1 MDDLKKT
8 NSKINYY
15 AVVLVLI
22 MIAIPVAYSATEP
35 SIIINMENTQ
45 TQKPFIIKDNLGAEV
60 FSVDVDGT
68 VFPSS
73 APPVQ
78 AVPLVFTFQSDNAV
92 AVIMNSGE
100 TELNPQLLLQV
111 DTTNPDLSAV
121 NFIRAGHTIII
132 NEGKRDSGSGNCQ
145 IGWVRS
151 TNGGTTYTDI
161 GSEQSTSSA
170 SFTSM
175 TDTSTFLILEDNT
188 TNFGLGIY
196 SSDGSTTCTFQN
208 IVAFTEFYFV
218 EGWTINQ
225 VIP

>member
-1 MDDLKKT
+1 MQNQNIFL
-8 NSKINYY
+8 ILI
-15 AVVLVLI
+15 AVGFVI
-22 MIAIPVAYSATEP
+22 TIPYAYSAVEP
-35 SIIINMENTQ
+35 SIIINMESGQ
-45 TQKPFIIKDNLGAEV
+45 TTKPFQIKDNLGADV
-60 FSVDVDGT
+60 FTIDVDGT
-68 VFPSS
+68 IFPAPVS
-73 APPVQ
+73 AS
-78 AVPLVFTFQSDNAV
+78 AVPLTFSFQSDNAV

>member
-1 MDDLKKT
+1 MM
-8 NSKINYY
+8 KINYY
-15 AVVLVLI
+15 ALLLI
-22 MIAIPVAYSATEP
+22 GLMISVPIAYSATEP
-35 SIIINMENTQ
+35 SIIINMENAQ

-78 AVPLVFTFQSDNAV
+78 AVPLVFSIQTDNAV
-92 AVIMNSGE
+92 AVIMDGGQ
-100 TELNPQLLLQV
+100 TELSPLFLLHF

-121 NFIRAGHTIII
+121 NFIRAGHTMII
-132 NEGKRDSGSGNCQ
+132 NEGKRDTGSGNCQ

-151 TNGGTTYTDI
+151 TNSGSTYTDI
-161 GSEQSTSSA
+161 GSESSTSSA

-218 EGWTINQ
+218 EGWTITQ
-225 VIP
+225 TIP